1 MYKWIENLKV
11 GDFVFV
17 SCRLGRSL
25 KKVEKIT
32 PKGYIKVG
40 GILFNK
46 DGLERGGDIWNK
58 YSISEAT
65 PEKIKSFQEKLII
78 NKAIKIMRAKSEIT
92 LEQAYKIIELLDHPT
107 EKGGGE

>member
-1 MYKWIENLKV
+1 MYEWIENLKV
-11 GDFVFV
+11 GDFVVV

-40 GILFNK
+40 NTLFNK
-46 DGLERGGDIWNK
+46 DGSERGGDIWNK
-58 YSISEAT
+58 YFISEAT

-78 NKAIKIMRAKSEIT
+78 NKAIKIMRAKTEIT

-107 EKGGGE
+107 EKGGVE